1 MLEFRVVLED
11 GKQGHYSRVLL
22 QIPVSGVFPFCLGP
36 LWLDCFHK
44 SSVNLHC
51 SIWHVNVS
59 GWFLT
64 SNPRQGK
71 T

>member
-1 MLEFRVVLED
+1 M
-11 GKQGHYSRVLL
+11 GSKGTYYTRVLL
-22 QIPVSGVFPFCLGP
+22 QIPVSGVFPFCLVP

-51 SIWHVNVS
+51 NIWHVNVS

-64 SNPRQGK
+64 SKPQARK
-71 T
+71 EVFSKMKI